1 MFNAIL
7 SSRFSAVVLFTILG
21 LMFASLLTVPRRPI
35 GWTFWIL
42 CVAGASFVGQNICVF
57 SYQNRYNLYL
67 NNILLGLAIGILAG
81 LFIRWVQ
88 NPPTAHGR

>member
-1 MFNAIL
+1 MLNAIL
-7 SSRFSAVVLFTILG
+7 SSRFSAIVLFALLG

-35 GWTFWIL
+35 GWIFWIL
-42 CVAGASFVGQNICVF
+42 CVAGASFIGPNIRLF

-67 NNILLGLAIGILAG
+67 NNMLLGLAIGILIG
-81 LFIRWVQ
+81 LFVRWVQ